1 MGQKINPIGLRL
13 GITRA
18 TESRWYAQGR
28 QFNEFL
34 HEDIALRKEIKK
46 KYFHAGI
53 ARVDIE
59 RAGNRC
65 KITISTA
72 RPGIIIGPKG
82 TEIEALRQQLEK
94 KTGRTV
100 LINIEET
107 KRSETSAQLV
117 AENVASQLQRRIG
130 FRRAM
135 KKVLQGTMDAGAQGV
150 RISCNGRLAGA
161 ELARYEWYRRG
172 RVPLHT
178 LRADID
184 YGIAE
189 ANTKFGVIG
198 IKVWIFKGEVF
209 GGKKPV
215 PTKAKGAALPA

>member
-18 TESRWYAQGR
+18 HESRWYADGAKYS
-28 QFNEFL
+28 EFL
-34 HEDIALRKEIKK
+34 HEDIALRKQIKK

-53 ARVDIE
+53 ARIDVE
-59 RAGNRC
+59 RASNRC
-65 KITISTA
+65 KITIQTA

-82 TEIEALRQQLEK
+82 SEIDSLRQELEK
-94 KTGRTV
+94 QTGRTV

-135 KKVLQGTMDAGAQGV
+135 KKVLQATMDAGALGV
-150 RISCNGRLAGA
+150 RVSCNGRLAGA
-161 ELARYEWYRRG
+161 EMARYEWYRRG

-184 YGIAE
+184 YGFSE
-189 ANTKFGVIG
+189 ALTKVGIIGV
-198 IKVWIFKGEVF
+198 KVWIFKGEVF
-209 GGKKPV
+209 DKKKNTP
-215 PTKAKGAALPA
+215 KKKQA